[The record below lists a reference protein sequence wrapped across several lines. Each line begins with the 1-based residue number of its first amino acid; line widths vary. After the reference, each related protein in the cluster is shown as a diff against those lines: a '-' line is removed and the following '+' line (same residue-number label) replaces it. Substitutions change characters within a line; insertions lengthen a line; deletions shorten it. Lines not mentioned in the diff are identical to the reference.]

1 MKLKLYLCLLATMTW
16 SQAGYAFSLF
26 NFGGKPADHFQAN
39 APADTVLYFDG
50 RLSTGNN
57 TYASEAGLAQWQ
69 QTYQELVDA
78 IAGDSDQA
86 RFFLALLDDF
96 VETAAQG
103 DNAMI
108 ERYGLNSHMDM
119 AIYMDGLLP
128 VFQFAVK
135 KPQSFMNAL
144 QELEAQT
151 GYKHAV
157 QDLNGHTIWVWEVDS
172 KDPGFHF
179 AVSAE
184 KKYVTASFLFGSDSD
199 TRKMQR
205 LALVED
211 SKTLK
216 DSKQIAEMKKKYG
229 FGDQLS
235 GFINL
240 VEVARTIL
248 KPEQNSAGKDLLVAL
263 GDDYEPLVSAVCADE
278 MIGMVQ
284 GAPRFV
290 AGYRDFK
297 TSKDS
302 IKFDLATVLEVT
314 DEQAVTD
321 LQKLNGHLSPAAS
334 VDNGQIASLAVG
346 LDVANLTPVIS
357 NFWNRFVTAE
367 FNCDVLQ
374 EAQQEAKS
382 ANPAT
387 LSIFTAMVQGLKGAS
402 VQLFDLQFD
411 ETNQTLGSIDA
422 LVALSSTN
430 PSTLVGLLA
439 NAPYLQD
446 VHIPEDGTVI
456 DLDIPYLPESVKLKA
471 AMKGNNLTVFSGDM
485 AGKAAAD
492 LSKEKLNS
500 DGLYSLAVDYAKL
513 SSLVEDIV
521 PVIGHQ
527 ADMEPSSCADVYM
540 SLSGLKSVDMKL
552 MMKQSINQY
561 GVFSDIQANAKTRKN
576 GISGHFSPG
585 KYHVSILDWG
595 CEWLEFGQEEIRKD
609 GTGFYATQDD
619 GQQCD
624 VFKADYQ
631 WEKNGNVLTFTETKN
646 VSRDSCDESFEEVEP
661 DGYECTIVHS
671 SDNGF
676 DCLFDYGDGEKAV
689 YRYSL
694 R

>member
-1 MKLKLYLCLLATMTW
+1 MTW

-50 RLSTGNN
+50 KLSTGNN
-57 TYASEAGLAQWQ
+57 AYASEAGLAQWQ
-69 QTYQELVDA
+69 QTYQELVDT

-103 DNAMI
+103 DNAVI
-108 ERYGLNSHMDM
+108 ERYGLNSQMNM

-135 KPQSFMNAL
+135 KPQNFMDTL
-144 QELEAQT
+144 QELEEQT
-151 GYKHAV
+151 GYKHEV
-157 QDLNGHTIWVWEVDS
+157 QDLNGHAIWVWEVEN
-172 KDPGFHF
+172 KDPGLHF

-184 KKYVTASFLFGSDSD
+184 KKYVTASFLFGTDSD

-205 LALVED
+205 LALEED
-211 SKTLK
+211 PNTLK
-216 DSKQIAEMKKKYG
+216 DSKQVAELKKKYG
-229 FGDQLS
+229 FGDPMS

-248 KPEQNSAGKDLLVAL
+248 KPEQSSAGKDLLVAF
-263 GDDYEPLVSAVCADE
+263 GDEYEPLVSAVCADE

-284 GAPRFV
+284 GAPRIV

-302 IKFDLATVLEVT
+302 FKFDLTTLLEVT
-314 DEQAVTD
+314 DEQSVTD

-334 VDNGQIASLAVG
+334 VANGQIVSLAVG

-357 NFWNRFVTAE
+357 NFWNRFVKAE

-374 EAQQEAKS
+374 QAQQEAKNT
-382 ANPAT
+382 NPAT
-387 LSIFTAMVQGLKGAS
+387 LSILTAMVQGLKGAS
-402 VQLFDLQFD
+402 MQLFDVQFD
-411 ETNQTLGSIDA
+411 KTNQALGGIDA
-422 LVALSSTN
+422 LVALSSTS
-430 PSTLVGLLA
+430 PATLVGLLA
-439 NAPYLQD
+439 NVPYLQD
-446 VHIPEDGTVI
+446 VHIPEDGTAV
-456 DLDIPYLPESVKLKA
+456 DLDIPYLPEGVKLKA
-471 AMKGNNLTVFSGDM
+471 AIKGNNLTVFSGDK
-485 AGKAAAD
+485 AGKAADD
-492 LSKEKLNS
+492 LGKEKLNS
-500 DGLYSLAVDYAKL
+500 NGLYSFALDYAKL
-513 SSLVEDIV
+513 SALVEDII
-521 PVIGHQ
+521 PVVGQ
-527 ADMEPSSCADVYM
+527 QTDMEPSSCADVYM
-540 SLSGLKSVDMKL
+540 SLTGLKSVDMKL
-552 MMKQSINQY
+552 MMKQGVNQY
-561 GVFSDIQANAKTRKN
+561 GIFTDIQADGKTLKNAKT
-576 GISGHFSPG
+576 GQFSPG
-585 KYHVSILDWG
+585 KYNVSMLDWG

-619 GQQCD
+619 AQQCEI
-624 VFKADYQ
+624 FKAEYQ
-631 WEKNGNVLTFTETKN
+631 WQKNGNVLAFTETKN
-646 VSRDSCDESFEEVEP
+646 VSRDSCDVPFEEVEP

-689 YRYSL
+689 YRYTI